1 MRKINTMN
9 SKAGTPVEG
18 DDFFGREKELAYAWK
33 RIKSGNNLIFPSPRR
48 VGKTSFALKLVE
60 IAKAE
65 DWQVISINLEK
76 ITSEKAFIESFIEE
90 LKKSSIWETVKEK
103 GSKLFDF
110 IKQIK
115 PTYEHEDFKFSLEW
129 QSQKE
134 DIYKQLADLLNHEKE
149 TLIFMDELTVLLSDM
164 INQEDGHRNVST
176 FLHWMR
182 ELRIKSGSKIRWIFC
197 SSVGIENFTHTH
209 RISATMNDMSDY
221 FLKPFD
227 NETSKAMLRKLA
239 ERDSLDLSIE
249 IQEAIVQK
257 LSFCLPYFLQLM
269 FEKISYLFEVEEL
282 TLNAEIVEIAY
293 KALINEKHFNTWV
306 ERIQEQYGNLSNQ
319 AFALL
324 KHICQENQG
333 SKRENLINV
342 LSGQNQNIEETESA
356 VAHLLY
362 MLKNDGYLMEENNLY
377 LFRSPLLRDFW
388 FNRFTK

>member
-1 MRKINTMN
+1 MESRT
-9 SKAGTPVEG
+9 GTPVEG
-18 DDFFGREKELAYAWK
+18 DNFFGREKELIYAWK
-33 RIKSGNNLIFPSPRR
+33 RINTGNNLIFPSPRR
-48 VGKTSFALKLVE
+48 VGKTSFALKLIE
-60 IAKAE
+60 IAKEE

-115 PTYEHEDFKFSLEW
+115 HNYEYEGVKISLEW
-129 QSQKE
+129 QSEKE
-134 DIYKQLADLLNHEKE
+134 DIYKQLADLLDHEKE
-149 TLIFMDELTVLLSDM
+149 ALIFMDELTVLLSHM
-164 INQEDGHRNVST
+164 INQEDGHRNVSF

-227 NETSKAMLRKLA
+227 DETSKAMLRKLA
-239 ERDSLDLSIE
+239 ERDGLDLSIE

-257 LSFCLPYFLQLM
+257 LSFCLPYFLQIM
-269 FEKISYLFEVEEL
+269 FEKITYLFEVEEL
-282 TLNAEIVEIAY
+282 TLNTEIVEIAY
-293 KALINEKHFNTWV
+293 KSLINEKHFNTWD
-306 ERIQEQYGNLSNQ
+306 ERIQEQYAELSNQ

-342 LSGQNQNIEETESA
+342 LSAQNQNIEEAESA

-362 MLKNDGYLMEENNLY
+362 MLKNDGYLMEANNLY

-388 FNRFTK
+388 FNRFAK

>member
-1 MRKINTMN
+1 MESRT
-9 SKAGTPVEG
+9 GTPVEG
-18 DDFFGREKELAYAWK
+18 DNFFGREKELTYAWK
-33 RIKSGNNLIFPSPRR
+33 RIKTENNLIFPSPRR
-48 VGKTSFALKLVE
+48 VGKTSFALKLLE
-60 IAKAE
+60 IAKEE
-65 DWQVISINLEK
+65 DWLVISINLEK
-76 ITSEKAFIESFIEE
+76 ITSEKAFIESFMEE
-90 LKKSSIWETVKEK
+90 LKKSSTWETVKEK
-103 GSKLFDF
+103 GSKLFNF

-149 TLIFMDELTVLLSDM
+149 TLIFMDELTVLLSNM
-164 INQEDGHRNVST
+164 INQEDGHRNVSS

-227 NETSKAMLRKLA
+227 DETSKAMLRKLA
-239 ERDSLDLSIE
+239 EKDNLDLSIE
-249 IQEAIVQK
+249 IQNAIVQK
-257 LSFCLPYFLQLM
+257 LSFCLPYFLQIM

-282 TLNAEIVEIAY
+282 TLNTEIVEIAY
-293 KALINEKHFNTWV
+293 KALINEKHFNTWD
-306 ERIQEQYGNLSNQ
+306 ERIQEQYGDLSNQ

-342 LSGQNQNIEETESA
+342 LSAQNQNIEETESA
-356 VAHLLY
+356 VTNLLY

-388 FNRFTK
+388 FNLFVK

>member
-1 MRKINTMN
+1 MESRT
-9 SKAGTPVEG
+9 GTPVEG
-18 DDFFGREKELAYAWK
+18 DNFFGREKELIYAWK
-33 RIKSGNNLIFPSPRR
+33 RINTGNNLIFPSPRR
-48 VGKTSFALKLVE
+48 VGKTSFALKLIE
-60 IAKAE
+60 IAKEE

-76 ITSEKAFIESFIEE
+76 ITSEKAFVESFIEE
-90 LKKSSIWETVKEK
+90 LKKSSIWEIIKEK
-103 GSKLFDF
+103 GNKLFDLM
-110 IKQIK
+110 KQIK
-115 PTYEHEDFKFSLEW
+115 HNYEYEGVKFSLEW

-134 DIYKQLADLLNHEKE
+134 DIYKRLADLLDHEKE
-149 TLIFMDELTVLLSDM
+149 TLIFMDELTVLLSNM
-164 INQEDGHRNVST
+164 INQEDGHRNVSS

-227 NETSKAMLRKLA
+227 DETSKAMLRKLA

-257 LSFCLPYFLQLM
+257 LSFCLPYFLQIM

-282 TLNAEIVEIAY
+282 TLNTEIVEIAY
-293 KALINEKHFNTWV
+293 IALINEKHFNTWD
-306 ERIQEQYGNLSNQ
+306 ERIQEQYADLSSQ

-333 SKRENLINV
+333 SRRENLINV
-342 LSGQNQNIEETESA
+342 LSAQNQNIEEAESA

-388 FNRFTK
+388 FNRFAK

>member
-1 MRKINTMN
+1 
-9 SKAGTPVEG
+9 
-18 DDFFGREKELAYAWK
+18 
-33 RIKSGNNLIFPSPRR
+33 
-48 VGKTSFALKLVE
+48 
-60 IAKAE
+60 
-65 DWQVISINLEK
+65 
-76 ITSEKAFIESFIEE
+76 
-90 LKKSSIWETVKEK
+90 
-103 GSKLFDF
+103 
-110 IKQIK
+110 
-115 PTYEHEDFKFSLEW
+115 
-129 QSQKE
+129 
-134 DIYKQLADLLNHEKE
+134 
-149 TLIFMDELTVLLSDM
+149 
-164 INQEDGHRNVST
+164 
-176 FLHWMR
+176 
-182 ELRIKSGSKIRWIFC
+182 
-197 SSVGIENFTHTH
+197 
-209 RISATMNDMSDY
+209 
-221 FLKPFD
+221 
-227 NETSKAMLRKLA
+227 
-239 ERDSLDLSIE
+239 
-249 IQEAIVQK
+249 
-257 LSFCLPYFLQLM
+257 M

>member
-1 MRKINTMN
+1 MESRT
-9 SKAGTPVEG
+9 GTPVEG
-18 DDFFGREKELAYAWK
+18 ENFFGREKELTYAWK
-33 RIKSGNNLIFPSPRR
+33 RINTGNNLIFPSPRR
-48 VGKTSFALKLVE
+48 VGKTSFALKLLE
-60 IAKAE
+60 IAKEE

-90 LKKSSIWETVKEK
+90 LRKSSTWETIKEQ
-103 GSKLFDF
+103 GVKLFNL

-115 PTYEHEDFKFSLEW
+115 PTYEYGDAKFSLEW

-134 DIYKQLADLLNHEKE
+134 DIYKQLADLLDHEKE
-149 TLIFMDELTVLLSDM
+149 TLIFMDELTVLLSNM
-164 INQEDGHRNVST
+164 INQEDGHRNVSS

-182 ELRIKSGSKIRWIFC
+182 ELRIRSGSKIRWIFC

-227 NETSKAMLRKLA
+227 DETSKAMLRKLA
-239 ERDSLDLSIE
+239 ERDNLDLSIE
-249 IQEAIVQK
+249 IQNTIVQK
-257 LSFCLPYFLQLM
+257 LSFCLPYFLQII

-282 TLNAEIVEIAY
+282 TLNTEIVEIAY
-293 KALINEKHFNTWV
+293 KTLINEKHFNTWD
-306 ERIQEQYGNLSNQ
+306 ERIQEQYADLSNQ

-333 SKRENLINV
+333 SRRENLVNV
-342 LSGQNQNIEETESA
+342 LSVQNHNMEETESA
-356 VAHLLY
+356 VTNLLY

-388 FNRFTK
+388 FNRFVK

>member
-1 MRKINTMN
+1 MESRT
-9 SKAGTPVEG
+9 GTPVEG
-18 DDFFGREKELAYAWK
+18 DNFFGREKELTYAWK
-33 RIKSGNNLIFPSPRR
+33 RINTGNNLIFPSPRR

-60 IAKAE
+60 IAKQE
-65 DWQVISINLEK
+65 NWQVISINLEK

-90 LKKSSIWETVKEK
+90 LKKSTAWGIIKEK
-103 GSKLFDF
+103 GNKLFDLL
-110 IKQIK
+110 KQIK
-115 PTYEHEDFKFSLEW
+115 PTYEHEGIKISLEW

-134 DIYKQLADLLNHEKE
+134 DIYKQLADLLDHEKE
-149 TLIFMDELTVLLSDM
+149 TLIFMDELTVLLSNI
-164 INQEDGHRNVST
+164 INQEDGHRNVSS

-209 RISATMNDMSDY
+209 RISTTMNDMSDY

-239 ERDSLDLSIE
+239 ERDNLDLSFE

-257 LSFCLPYFLQLM
+257 LSFCLPYFLQIM
-269 FEKISYLFEVEEL
+269 FEKITYLFEVEEL
-282 TLNAEIVEIAY
+282 TLNTEIVEVAY
-293 KALINEKHFNTWV
+293 KALINEKHFNTWD
-306 ERIQEQYGNLSNQ
+306 ERIQEQYADLSNQ
-319 AFALL
+319 AFVLL

-333 SKRENLINV
+333 SRRENLINV
-342 LSGQNQNIEETESA
+342 LSAQNQNPEEVESA
-356 VAHLLY
+356 VTHLLY

-388 FNRFTK
+388 FNRFVK